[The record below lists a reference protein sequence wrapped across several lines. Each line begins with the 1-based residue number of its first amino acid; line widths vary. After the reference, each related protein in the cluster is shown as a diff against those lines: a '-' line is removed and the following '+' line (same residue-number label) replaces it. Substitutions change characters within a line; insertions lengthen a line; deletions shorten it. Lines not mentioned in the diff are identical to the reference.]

1 MIHNDTKSRMGPALR
16 RGGLAMGALIAS
28 TMLTP
33 AAMAQDGTIRTV
45 MHSSLRVM
53 DPIETTAHITRNHAY
68 MIYDVLIAQ
77 DENFDPQPQMAEF
90 EVSDD
95 ELTYTF
101 MLRDGLMFHDGEPVT
116 PADVIASL
124 ERWMDKDSGGQ
135 LIAEVTESLEAEG
148 DDTIVWSLSKPF
160 GPFLETVSKQSA
172 VPPFIMP
179 EYLVEQMEAGEVEKH
194 IGSGPFV
201 FNHEEFSPGE
211 RVVYERNENY
221 VPRDEPASWK
231 AGGKVVNVDRV
242 VWPSMPD
249 AQTAINALAAG
260 EIDYIESINT
270 DLLPILEAEPDV
282 TVEVRDPLGYQ
293 TMGRLNWMHP
303 PFDDQRIR
311 RAALLALSQEDV
323 LATMMGD
330 PQYYQLCGAVFGC
343 GTPFEHEAGAES
355 LLEGGDPEAAQKLL
369 EEAGYD
375 GTPIVL
381 MAPTDVTTLKNQ
393 PVVAAQA
400 LRNAGFEVD
409 MQPMDWQSVVNRRA
423 SMDSPQDGDGW
434 NIFFTNWQLP
444 EIANP
449 LINPMLNARGGDGWF
464 GWPDDPAL
472 MDLRQDYI
480 AAQTAEEQVEIAHA
494 IQEHA
499 LEVVNYIPLG
509 QYFPVQAR
517 RNNIEGM
524 LQSPVVVFWGVEK
537 TDD

>member
-1 MIHNDTKSRMGPALR
+1 MQSDTKGRMRSALR
-16 RGGLAMGALIAS
+16 GGGLAAGALLAS

-33 AAMAQDGTIRTV
+33 AAMANENTITAV
-45 MHSSLRVM
+45 MHSDLRVM

-68 MIYDVLIAQ
+68 MIYDVLLAQ
-77 DENFDPQPQMAEF
+77 DEDFEPQPQMAEF
-90 EVSDD
+90 EVSED

-101 MLRDGLMFHDGEPVT
+101 TLRDGLMFHDGEAVT
-116 PADVIASL
+116 PTDVIASL
-124 ERWMDKDSGGQ
+124 ERWMRNDSGGQ
-135 LIAEVTESLEAEG
+135 LIAEVTESLEADG
-148 DDTIVWSLSKPF
+148 DDTIVWTLSEPF
-160 GPFLETVSKQSA
+160 GPFLATVSKQSA

-179 EYLVEQMEAGEVEKH
+179 EYLVEQMEAGEVERH

-201 FNHEEFSPGE
+201 FNHDEFSPGE
-211 RVVYERNENY
+211 RVVYERNEDY

-242 VWPSMPD
+242 VWDSMPD
-249 AQTAINALAAG
+249 QQTAINALAAG
-260 EIDYIESINT
+260 EIDYIESLNT
-270 DLLPILEAEPDV
+270 DLLVILDAEPDV
-282 TVEVRDPLGYQ
+282 TAEVRDPLGYQ
-293 TMGRLNWMHP
+293 TMGRMNWMHP
-303 PFDDQRIR
+303 PFDDVRIR
-311 RAALLALSQEDV
+311 QAALKALNQQDV

-330 PQYYQLCGAVFGC
+330 PEYYQLCGAVFGC
-343 GTPFEHEAGAES
+343 GTPYEHEVGAES
-355 LLEGGDPEAAQKLL
+355 LLEGGDPEGARALL

-381 MAPTDVTTLKNQ
+381 MAPTDVTTLDDQ
-393 PVVAAQA
+393 PVVAAEA

-423 SMDSPQDGDGW
+423 SMESPQDGDGW

-444 EIANP
+444 EIADP
-449 LINPMLNARGGDGWF
+449 LINPMLNARGEQGWF
-464 GWPDDPAL
+464 GWPDDPEL

-480 AAQTAEEQVEIAHA
+480 AAETDEERVEIAHA

-524 LQSPVVVFWGVEK
+524 LESPVVVFWGVEK
-537 TDD
+537 TD